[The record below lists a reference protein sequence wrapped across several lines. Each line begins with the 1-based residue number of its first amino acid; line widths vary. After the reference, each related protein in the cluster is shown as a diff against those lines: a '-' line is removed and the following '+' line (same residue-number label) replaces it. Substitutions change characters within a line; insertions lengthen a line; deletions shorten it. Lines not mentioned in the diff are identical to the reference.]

1 MTYLLAVFS
10 SVHQVN
16 RMKNVLNKDGRYFGM
31 IRAPHAVFLGGCG
44 FALRFEESGRPLVEQ
59 AALELGIAINGIFK
73 EGKEETGSKVYV
85 RIQ

>member
-31 IRAPHAVFLGGCG
+31 IRAPHAVSPGGCG
-44 FALRFEESGRPLVEQ
+44 FALRFEESGRLLVKRT
-59 AALELGIAINGIFK
+59 ALELGIAINGIFK
-73 EGKEETGSKVYV
+73 EGKEENGSKVYV

>member
-31 IRAPHAVFLGGCG
+31 IRAPHAVFPGGCG
-44 FALRFEESGRPLVEQ
+44 FALRFEERAPVGR
-59 AALELGIAINGIFK
+59 AGGAGIRIAINGIFK
-73 EGKEETGSKVYV
+73 EGKEENGSKVYV